1 VEVDQNDSCE
11 IVGMKHVEENPVN
24 RPEEGND
31 EDDEINHE
39 YRNDEI
45 QELTN
50 EEEMNENDDIEEIQH
65 EVDDIGGIVT
75 RSGRRASHLY

>member
-1 VEVDQNDSCE
+1 VEVDQHDSYE

-24 RPEEGND
+24 KPEVEND
-31 EDDEINHE
+31 EDDEKNHE
-39 YRNDEI
+39 FRDDEI
-45 QELTN
+45 QELAN

-75 RSGRRASHLY
+75 RSGRRASLPY